1 MTRIDR
7 GMLDRLAQAAKDGD
21 EKPLRDLVEAA
32 YPLVRRW
39 TLAMTGDPNEADDVT
54 QEVLIRMV
62 RRIGA
67 FRGES
72 RFETWLYSAARN
84 AVTDRRRRE
93 RRQARFSEDEWSWDA
108 LQPVAPVDPL
118 QAAERNELRAA
129 LRSWVEDLPARQ
141 RQIFDLVELQG
152 RSSTEVA
159 ELLGIAPASV
169 RANLFKARR
178 TIRTRVLAEQPDIVE
193 GSS

>member
-1 MTRIDR
+1 
-7 GMLDRLAQAAKDGD
+7 MLDRLAQAAKDGD